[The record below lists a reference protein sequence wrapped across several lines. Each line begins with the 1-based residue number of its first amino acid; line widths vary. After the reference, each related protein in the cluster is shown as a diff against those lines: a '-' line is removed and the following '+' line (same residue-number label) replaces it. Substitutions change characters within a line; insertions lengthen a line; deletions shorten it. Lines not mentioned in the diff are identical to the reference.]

1 MGKPGDGRDQVSKD
15 GLLQVGEALARILA
29 PISPLAT
36 ETVRLHQAR
45 GRTLAADLAARR
57 TQPPSDVSAM
67 DGYALRFD
75 DLEDLARPLTLV
87 GESAAGRG
95 YGGALRPGE
104 TVRIFTGA
112 PVPAGADTVLIQEMA
127 RVEDAG
133 VLAGERPARGRNIR
147 QAGLDFT
154 AGEVLL
160 RAGTRLG
167 AAEIALAA
175 AMNHAEL
182 PVARRPLVAIIATGD
197 ELVAPGDAVGPDQ
210 IVASNSFAVAAFVE
224 AAGGVALD
232 LGIVVDDLEKLEAA
246 IRAAREAGADVLVT
260 LGGASVGD
268 HDLVKPALAKQ
279 GMELGFWRIAM
290 RPGKPMIHGRMTT
303 ASGTMSVLGLPG
315 NPVSSIVCSVL
326 FLQPLL
332 RALSGDP
339 RAAEDGSEPA
349 VIGAPLP
356 ANDKRQDY
364 LRAGLHIGVDGRLVA
379 TPNPLQDSSMLRV
392 LAEAECLLI
401 RGPNATADQPGAP
414 CRILRLRQGW

>member
-1 MGKPGDGRDQVSKD
+1 MSGQ
-15 GLLQVGEALARILA
+15 GLLQVGEALERILA
-29 PISPLAT
+29 PVTPLAA
-36 ETVRLHQAR
+36 ERVPLRLAR
-45 GRTLAADLAARR
+45 GRTLAVDLAALR

-67 DGYALRFD
+67 DGYALRFA
-75 DLEDLARPLTLV
+75 DLGDLARPLTLV

-95 YGGALRPGE
+95 YGAPLRAGE

-112 PVPAGADTVLIQEMA
+112 PVPAGADTILIQEMA
-127 RVEDAG
+127 RIDGAG
-133 VLAGERPARGRNIR
+133 VFAAERPAHGRNVR
-147 QAGLDFT
+147 KAGLDFT

-160 RAGTRLG
+160 KVGTRFG

-175 AMNHAEL
+175 AMNHADV
-182 PVARRPLVAIIATGD
+182 PVARKPLVAIIATGD
-197 ELVAPGDAVGPDQ
+197 ELVAPGEAVGPDQ

-232 LGIVVDDLEKLEAA
+232 LGIVVDDLGKLEAA
-246 IRAAREAGADVLVT
+246 IGAAREAGADVLVT

-290 RPGKPMIHGRMTT
+290 RPGKPLIHGRMT
-303 ASGTMSVLGLPG
+303 AGSRPMSILGLPG
-315 NPVSSIVCSVL
+315 NPVSSIVCGVL

-339 RAAEDGSEPA
+339 GAAEDRSEPA

-364 LRAGLHIGVDGRLVA
+364 LRAGLHVGADGRLVA
-379 TPNPLQDSSMLRV
+379 TPNVLQDSSMLRV

-401 RGPNATADQPGAP
+401 RGPNATADGPGAP